1 MSPEFE
7 YLWTSTLSAFTGFV
21 FFQNVAENSN
31 PSHCLKGFLE
41 NICKTINEPGEAP
54 DFEVELAKERL
65 GEVKNRV
72 IEGLKGRW
80 IKPQGRERRESVG
93 SFVSTKSKR
102 DRESLETDMRYS
114 KPRVASPTKPLA

>member
-1 MSPEFE
+1 MDPEKKIIE
-7 YLWTSTLSAFTGFV
+7 PIKEDT
-21 FFQNVAENSN
+21 
-31 PSHCLKGFLE
+31 FLE